1 MIAAVVGL
9 VGAYAVVVLLLRAR
23 STGRLAAA
31 DRAALVRA
39 AVDAVVVL
47 ALVRAVVPP
56 PGIWSWVWVVA
67 AGVVGLGVAR
77 AALRWP
83 HLPLGR
89 VSPTA
94 GYVALGALVL
104 AVTA

>member
-1 MIAAVVGL
+1 VIAAVVGV
-9 VGAYAVVVLLLRAR
+9 VGAYAVVVLLLRTR
-23 STGRLAAA
+23 SAGRLAAA
-31 DRAALVRA
+31 DRAALVRS

-47 ALVRAVVPP
+47 ALVRAVAPP

-83 HLPLGR
+83 QLPPDR
-89 VSPTA
+89 VLPTA

>member
-1 MIAAVVGL
+1 MIAAAVGL

-23 STGRLAAA
+23 STGRRAAA

-47 ALVRAVVPP
+47 ALVRAVAPP
-56 PGIWSWVWVVA
+56 PGIWSWAWVAA

-83 HLPLGR
+83 QLPTGR
-89 VSPTA
+89 VLPTA
-94 GYVALGALVL
+94 AYAALGALVL

>member
-1 MIAAVVGL
+1 VIAAVVGV
-9 VGAYAVVVLLLRAR
+9 VGAYAVVVLLLRTR
-23 STGRLAAA
+23 STERLAAA

-47 ALVRAVVPP
+47 ALVRAVAPP
-56 PGIWSWVWVVA
+56 PGIWSWVWVVV
-67 AGVVGLGVAR
+67 AGVVGFGVAR

-83 HLPLGR
+83 HLPPGR
-89 VSPTA
+89 VLPTA

>member
-1 MIAAVVGL
+1 MIAAVVAV
-9 VGAYAVVVLLLRAR
+9 VGAYAVVVLLLRTR

-47 ALVRAVVPP
+47 ALVRAVAPP

-67 AGVVGLGVAR
+67 AGVVGFRVAR

-83 HLPLGR
+83 HLPPGR
-89 VSPTA
+89 VLPTA

>member
-1 MIAAVVGL
+1 MIAAVVAV
-9 VGAYAVVVLLLRAR
+9 VGTYAVVVLLLRTR

-47 ALVRAVVPP
+47 ALVRAVAPP

-67 AGVVGLGVAR
+67 GVVGFGVAR

-83 HLPLGR
+83 HLPPGR
-89 VSPTA
+89 VLPTA

>member
-1 MIAAVVGL
+1 VIAAVVGV
-9 VGAYAVVVLLLRAR
+9 VGAYAVVVLLLRTR

-47 ALVRAVVPP
+47 ALVRAVAPP

-67 AGVVGLGVAR
+67 AGVVGFGVAR

-83 HLPLGR
+83 HLPPGR
-89 VSPTA
+89 VLPTA

>member
-1 MIAAVVGL
+1 
-9 VGAYAVVVLLLRAR
+9 
-23 STGRLAAA
+23 
-31 DRAALVRA
+31 
-39 AVDAVVVL
+39 
-47 ALVRAVVPP
+47 
-56 PGIWSWVWVVA
+56 VWVVA

-83 HLPLGR
+83 HLPPGR
-89 VSPTA
+89 VLPTA

>member
-1 MIAAVVGL
+1 VIAAVVGV
-9 VGAYAVVVLLLRAR
+9 VGAYAVVVLLVRTR

-47 ALVRAVVPP
+47 ALVRAVAPP

-67 AGVVGLGVAR
+67 AGVVGFGVAR

-83 HLPLGR
+83 HLPPGR
-89 VSPTA
+89 VLPTA

>member
-1 MIAAVVGL
+1 MIAAVVGV
-9 VGAYAVVVLLLRAR
+9 VGAYAVVVLLLRTR
-23 STGRLAAA
+23 SAGRLAAA
-31 DRAALVRA
+31 DRAALVRS

-47 ALVRAVVPP
+47 ALVRAVAPP

-67 AGVVGLGVAR
+67 AGVVGIGVAR

-83 HLPLGR
+83 HLPPGR
-89 VSPTA
+89 VLPTA

>member
-1 MIAAVVGL
+1 VIAAVVGV
-9 VGAYAVVVLLLRAR
+9 VGAYAVVVLLLRTR

-47 ALVRAVVPP
+47 ALVRAVAPP

-67 AGVVGLGVAR
+67 AGVVGFGVAR

-83 HLPLGR
+83 HLPPGR
-89 VSPTA
+89 VLPTA

-104 AVTA
+104 AVTV

>member
-1 MIAAVVGL
+1 MPTTTRTPSPTNTSL
-9 VGAYAVVVLLLRAR
+9 PELDCPPFQ
-23 STGRLAAA
+23 S
-31 DRAALVRA
+31 LVRA
-39 AVDAVVVL
+39 IA
-47 ALVRAVVPP
+47 PP

-83 HLPLGR
+83 HLPPGR
-89 VSPTA
+89 VLPTA

>member
-1 MIAAVVGL
+1 VIAAVVGMF
-9 VGAYAVVVLLLRAR
+9 GAYAVGVLLLRAR
-23 STGRLAAA
+23 SIGRLAAA

-47 ALVRAVVPP
+47 ALVRAVAPP

-67 AGVVGLGVAR
+67 AGVVGFGVAR

-83 HLPLGR
+83 HLPPGR
-89 VSPTA
+89 VLPTA

-104 AVTA
+104 AVTV